1 MQSQKMMIGF
11 IGLGVMGRPMSLNL
25 VKAGYSL
32 MVSDIN
38 TEPEKEL
45 IAAGALKGNS
55 PRQIGEACEL
65 IFTMLPNSPEVEE
78 VISGKNGVLEGAK
91 PGSTIVDMS
100 SIDPMVAIRI
110 SMMASSKGVNML
122 DAPVIVGID
131 QFIHILLFC

>member
-11 IGLGVMGRPMSLNL
+11 IGLGVMGKPMSLNL

-55 PRQIGEACEL
+55 PRQIGESCDL

-78 VISGKNGVLEGAK
+78 VISGKNGCY
-91 PGSTIVDMS
+91 
-100 SIDPMVAIRI
+100 
-110 SMMASSKGVNML
+110 KGFK
-122 DAPVIVGID
+122 DGC
-131 QFIHILLFC
+131 FKRC